1 MESRR
6 VFRELQNLP
15 NKMVKSSKADG
26 RIDLSAANAV
36 VKAIDLVRKKSK
48 GQYLENIAEIC
59 ATEYKWSSDETT
71 HALKVAKANNL
82 IKEVLFNEKISY
94 RIIESTNDNT
104 VHVESESYESDSI
117 ADTVVLGVDGTTD
130 FEDFKKF
137 IQGEVLDLKSQ
148 LETRLPLA
156 PRHVIDYERA
166 FIKSL
171 EHRIVSLEKQ
181 LDDKQSIINKLLAE
195 RALSNFN
202 VLGQRGNHSTVVRDN
217 GTYSADSKDTK
228 TSTPANKEIKGLSK
242 QQQSAANVST
252 TRNPEQQNKPRSK
265 PAGDKKKLETSSVN
279 GNEEQEKTQ
288 PEKKNTRKRVFII
301 GDSILNGIS
310 ENGLNKRHDV
320 KVRPHSGATSQDIKD
335 HIKPIIRRKPDL
347 IIIHAGTNDLTKG
360 CNTVEEMNEIIE
372 AAKSDSPSTEIVISS
387 LTTRRD
393 NIGMPKKVKNLNRK
407 LNDACDK
414 HQIKMIDNSNLG
426 AECLSAK
433 NLHLNP
439 RGNSLLARN
448 FLNFINDF

>member
-1 MESRR
+1 
-6 VFRELQNLP
+6 
-15 NKMVKSSKADG
+15 MVKSSKSDG
-26 RIDLSAANAV
+26 RIDLSEANAV
-36 VKAIDLVRKKSK
+36 VKAIDLVRKKNK
-48 GQYLENIAEIC
+48 GQYLDNIAEIC
-59 ATEYKWSSDETT
+59 ATEYKWSSDETIE
-71 HALKVAKANNL
+71 ALKVAKAKNL
-82 IKEVLFNEKISY
+82 IKEVLYNEKISY
-94 RIIESTNDNT
+94 RIIESTDDYT
-104 VHVESESYESDSI
+104 SHVESESYESESI
-117 ADTVVLGVDGTTD
+117 AETVVLGVDGTTD

-137 IQGEVLDLKSQ
+137 IHGEVLDLKSQ
-148 LETRLPLA
+148 LETRLPSA
-156 PRHVIDYERA
+156 PSPALRPVIDYEQA

-171 EHRIVSLEKQ
+171 EHRIISLEKQ

-195 RALSNFN
+195 RASSNFN
-202 VLGQRGNHSTVVRDN
+202 ALWQRGNHSAVVKDN
-217 GTYSADSKDTK
+217 GAHSVHSKDTK
-228 TSTPANKEIKGLSK
+228 TSAPPNKENNGMPK

-252 TRNPEQQNKPRSK
+252 RRHPEQQNKSTSK
-265 PAGDKKKLETSSVN
+265 LAGDKKKPETSSVS

-310 ENGLNKRHDV
+310 EYGLNKNHDV

-360 CNTVEEMNEIIE
+360 CNTVDEMNEIID
-372 AAKSDSPSTEIVISS
+372 AAKSDSPSTEVVISS

-393 NIGMPKKVKNLNRK
+393 SIGMTKKVKNLNRK
-407 LNDACDK
+407 LKDACDK
-414 HQIKMIDNSNLG
+414 HQIKMIDNSNLD
-426 AECLSAK
+426 AECLSAN

>member
-1 MESRR
+1 M
-6 VFRELQNLP
+6 
-15 NKMVKSSKADG
+15 
-26 RIDLSAANAV
+26 
-36 VKAIDLVRKKSK
+36 
-48 GQYLENIAEIC
+48 
-59 ATEYKWSSDETT
+59 
-71 HALKVAKANNL
+71 AKTNNL
-82 IKEVLFNEKISY
+82 ITEVLYNEKISY
-94 RIIESTNDNT
+94 RIIESANDYT
-104 VHVESESYESDSI
+104 AHVEPEPSESESIADTV

-137 IQGEVLDLKSQ
+137 IHGEVLDLKSQ
-148 LETRLPLA
+148 LETRLPSVPSAA
-156 PRHVIDYERA
+156 PRPVIDYERA

-171 EHRIVSLEKQ
+171 EHRIISLEKQ

-195 RALSNFN
+195 RASSNFN
-202 VLGQRGNHSTVVRDN
+202 ALGQRGNHSAVAKDN
-217 GTYSADSKDTK
+217 GTHSVHSKDTK
-228 TSTPANKEIKGLSK
+228 TSAPPNIEINGLPE

-252 TRNPEQQNKPRSK
+252 TRNPDQQNKPRSK
-265 PAGDKKKLETSSVN
+265 PAGDKKKPETSSVN

-288 PEKKNTRKRVFII
+288 PEKKYTRKRVFII

-310 ENGLNKRHDV
+310 ENGLNKSHDV

-360 CNTVEEMNEIIE
+360 CNTVDEMNEIID
-372 AAKSDSPSTEIVISS
+372 AAKSDCPSTEIVISS

-393 NIGMPKKVKNLNRK
+393 SVGMPRKVKNLNRK
-407 LNDACDK
+407 LKDACDK
-414 HQIKMIDNSNLG
+414 HQMKMIDNSNLD